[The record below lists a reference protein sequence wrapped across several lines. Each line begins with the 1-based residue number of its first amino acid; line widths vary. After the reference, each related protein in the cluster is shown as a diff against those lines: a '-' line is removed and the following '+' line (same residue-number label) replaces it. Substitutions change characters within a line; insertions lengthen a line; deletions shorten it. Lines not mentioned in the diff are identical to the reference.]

1 MMFKKWH
8 TTGRNKIKNVIAGLL
23 VLVTLAGIPSFAAS
37 PKDFKDL
44 DKKAWYYEEVCG
56 AINAGL
62 FQGESEKY
70 FNVNGNITRAA
81 FVTALSRLCN
91 ADTSGYTV
99 KGLKDVKSKHW
110 FYKPVAWAYKEGIC
124 QGVSE
129 NEFDPNSNITR
140 EAMCKMLANAIEKV
154 MGVPMEKASLKG
166 FKDRKK
172 ISEWAIEWVQKC
184 VNYGI
189 FKGDEKGKFNPQQN
203 ATRAQAAC
211 VFYRS
216 ATNEVLV
223 PRQLKVSGFTLDMVS
238 GVTTYVVKPKKFE
251 KCKIL
256 SYTGFKSI
264 KVKVVHANG
273 DIPYEKTPYQLGD
286 ALNLGY
292 GDATVTVTAY
302 TFAGEKITYKITFV
316 DPRTALPMD
325 ISVSG
330 FDMDFDPYVTSY
342 TAQPADFEKCK
353 ILGFGG
359 FQSIKIKV
367 VHQSGYVPYKSTA
380 YKLGD
385 ALNLGYGN
393 ATATITAT
401 LPDGT
406 KKKYTITFVDPRPED
421 TWPKITVSGFDLNF
435 KLYNDYYLAQPKN
448 FKKCKILGYEGF
460 QSIAVSVEHYGSHYP
475 YKEKA
480 YEIGKTL
487 NLGNGRAKITITA
500 TLPSGEVREYLIA
513 LTDPN
518 AAEFAYARARV
529 TGTVNMRAEP
539 NEKAQVLTTFVN
551 NARVYYLKTEG
562 DWCMVEQL
570 YTGVVGYIHK
580 DYLRW
585 EWLETS
591 RPKKYKKAIEALQ
604 TAHPNWTFTFVDVE
618 KDYNTYVEEI
628 ATSRAET
635 RAGAEGYSKA
645 KDEKAYKAKVA
656 EYYAL
661 YLPQAQTLVDPTY
674 YLNEDKI
681 FAFLDIDSYN
691 NFWNNEGIGAIWVNE
706 KAILKAD
713 AVNYFNAASK
723 SLMMNPYYIACRAAL
738 ESGYGTSKYASGTM
752 SGYVGYYN
760 FYGIQCY
767 DSNPDQGMTYAKTR
781 NWNSLFRSIVEGA
794 NWIKD
799 QYLDQGATTPYFF
812 RYAGFQNKA
821 YMSDLE
827 APKKEA
833 DILKRAYT
841 DPNAPAHFIIPV
853 YANMP

>member
-8 TTGRNKIKNVIAGLL
+8 TTGRNRIKNVIAGLL

-172 ISEWAIEWVQKC
+172 ISEWAIEWVQRC

-223 PRQLKVSGFTLDMVS
+223 PRQLKVSGFALDMVS

-302 TFAGEKITYKITFV
+302 TYAGEKIKYKITFV

-393 ATATITAT
+393 ATLTVTAT

-406 KKKYTITFVDPRPED
+406 KKKYTITLVDPRPEN
-421 TWPKITVSGFDLNF
+421 TWPSITVSGFSLDF
-435 KLYNDYYLAQPKN
+435 HLYSDYYLAQPKR
-448 FKKCKILGYEGF
+448 FTKCKITGYTGF
-460 QSIAVSVEHYGSHYP
+460 KSVTVSVEQYAGYYP
-475 YKEKA
+475 YATTA
-480 YEIGKTL
+480 YKMGETL
-487 NLGNGRAKITITA
+487 NLGHGRAKITLTA

-513 LTDPN
+513 LADPRAVAN
-518 AAEFAYARARV
+518 AYAKV
-529 TGTVNMRAEP
+529 KINTVDLVSVRAEP
-539 NEKAQVLTTFVN
+539 DENAKELQTLVN
-551 NARVYYLKTEG
+551 GANVYYLGTEETAG
-562 DWCMVEQL
+562 TGEKWCKIQL
-570 YTGVVGYIHK
+570 MNNPNKGVVGYVPFENIK
-580 DYLRW
+580 WQWSEERM
-585 EWLETS
+585 
-591 RPKKYKKAIEALQ
+591 PKRYKSAVNALKA
-604 TAHPNWTFTFVDVE
+604 AHPNWTFSFVDVE
-618 KDYNTYVEEI
+618 MTYDEALEQYGKKN
-628 ATSRAET
+628 ET
-635 RAGAEGYSKA
+635 YI
-645 KDEKAYKAKVA
+645 
-656 EYYAL
+656 
-661 YLPQAQTLVDPTY
+661 DPLY
-674 YLNEDKI
+674 YLNEDRI
-681 FAFLDIDSYN
+681 FAMLDIDTYN
-691 NFWNNEGIGAIWVNE
+691 TTLWNDAGIKAIWVNE
-706 KAILKAD
+706 TAIKKAD
-713 AVNYFNAASK
+713 AVRYFNAASK
-723 SLMMNPYYIACRAAL
+723 SLLMNPYYIACRAAL

-752 SGYVGYYN
+752 SGYEGYYN

-799 QYLDQGATTPYFF
+799 QYLDRGATTPYFF
-812 RYAGFQNKA
+812 RYAGFQNKS
-821 YMSDLE
+821 YMTDAK
-827 APKKEA
+827 APEKEA